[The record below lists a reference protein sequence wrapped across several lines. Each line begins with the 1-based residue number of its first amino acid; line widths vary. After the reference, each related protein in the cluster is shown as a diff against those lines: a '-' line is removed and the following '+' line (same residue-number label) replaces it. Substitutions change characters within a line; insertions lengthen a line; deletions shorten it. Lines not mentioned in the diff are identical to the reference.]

1 MRFLFSLLF
10 IVLVNALSAQSK
22 RILHQTFSVEHYN
35 QINLNFYEESFEVVQ
50 WVGNTVLTETN
61 VSLENGMK
69 HLLNF
74 HVDSLSRYEIVEVVE
89 GQTISLESFDMN
101 RAVIAIKYNG
111 SELYPNELVDLV
123 VYIPDSFVEE
133 SPNVFV
139 RKEEN

>member
-1 MRFLFSLLF
+1 
-10 IVLVNALSAQSK
+10 
-22 RILHQTFSVEHYN
+22 
-35 QINLNFYEESFEVVQ
+35 
-50 WVGNTVLTETN
+50 
-61 VSLENGMK
+61 MK

-123 VYIPDSFVEE
+123 VYIPDTFVEE

>member
-22 RILHQTFSVEHYN
+22 RILHQTFSVENYN

-61 VSLENGMK
+61 VALENGMK

-123 VYIPDSFVEE
+123 VYIPDTFVEE